1 MCGTG
6 AAKGRILRLTQ
17 NSLLT
22 LPLHRRIAVAMRKN
36 LPLLDLLLLIGP
48 WPVATAL

>member
-1 MCGTG
+1 MCGNG
-6 AAKGRILRLTQ
+6 VAKGKILRSAQ
-17 NSLLT
+17 IRLLT
-22 LPLHRRIAVAMRKN
+22 LSASRRIAVAMRKN